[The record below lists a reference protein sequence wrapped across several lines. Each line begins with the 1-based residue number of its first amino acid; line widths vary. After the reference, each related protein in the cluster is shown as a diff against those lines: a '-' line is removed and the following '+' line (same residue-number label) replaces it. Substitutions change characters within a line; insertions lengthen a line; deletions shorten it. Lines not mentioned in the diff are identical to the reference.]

1 LVTQCFID
9 KYDLGNALGALLCM
23 ILAIKL
29 NENPISLLFEISAM
43 GSTIWLL
50 VKAIKIMYNRISD
63 TMLEV
68 EDLSIAA
75 TCFDL

>member
-43 GSTIWLL
+43 GSTI
-50 VKAIKIMYNRISD
+50 
-63 TMLEV
+63 
-68 EDLSIAA
+68 
-75 TCFDL
+75 

>member
-1 LVTQCFID
+1 
-9 KYDLGNALGALLCM
+9 M